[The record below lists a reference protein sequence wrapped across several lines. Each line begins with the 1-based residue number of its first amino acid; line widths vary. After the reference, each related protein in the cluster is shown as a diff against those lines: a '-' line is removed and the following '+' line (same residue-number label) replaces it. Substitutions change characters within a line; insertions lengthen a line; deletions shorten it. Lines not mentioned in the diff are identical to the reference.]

1 MKKLKVCSGCHEE
14 KVIWKNHEGNKYCQ
28 YCWSK
33 VKSGEPEFKSLIPT
47 VSDKRAKKD
56 AEYLKLRS
64 KFLTEHSMCKVSVAG
79 CSIKATDVHHTYAGA
94 NRDAFYLVQST
105 WLPVCRNCHDW
116 IHTHPEDAR
125 VMNWLK

>member
-1 MKKLKVCSGCHEE
+1 MKKLKVCSGCKEE
-14 KVIWKNHEGNKYCQ
+14 KVIWKNFEGNKYCQ
-28 YCWSK
+28 YCWNK
-33 VKSGEPEFKSLIPT
+33 VKSDDPKHKSIIPK

-56 AEYLKLRS
+56 AEYLKLRLR
-64 KFLTEHSMCKVSVAG
+64 FLTEHTMCKVNVAG
-79 CSIKATDVHHTYAGA
+79 CSTKATDIHHTYAGS

-125 VMNWLK
+125 TMNYLK

>member
-1 MKKLKVCSGCHEE
+1 MKKLKTCSACQEE

-33 VKSGEPEFKSLIPT
+33 IKSGESEFKSLIPK

-56 AEYLKLRS
+56 AEYLKLRY
-64 KFLTEHSMCKVSVAG
+64 KFLTEHTMCKVSVAG
-79 CSIKATDVHHTYAGA
+79 CSTKATDVHHTYAGA

-116 IHTHPEDAR
+116 VHKFPKEAR
-125 VMNWLK
+125 ILGYLK

>member
-1 MKKLKVCSGCHEE
+1 MKNLKVCSGCNKES
-14 KVIWKNHEGNKYCQ
+14 VIWKNHEGNKYCQ
-28 YCWSK
+28 YCWAK
-33 VKSGEPEFKSLIPT
+33 VKSGDPEYKNVVPT
-47 VSDKRAKKD
+47 VSDKRKKQD
-56 AEYLKLRS
+56 AEYLKLRY
-64 KFLTEHSMCKVSVAG
+64 KFLSDNTMCKVSVAG
-79 CSIKATDVHHTYAGA
+79 CSTKTTDVHHTFAGA

>member
-33 VKSGEPEFKSLIPT
+33 VKSGEPEFKSLIPK

-56 AEYLKLRS
+56 AEYLKLRY
-64 KFLTEHSMCKVSVAG
+64 KFLTEHTMCKVSVAG
-79 CSIKATDVHHTYAGA
+79 CSTKATDVHHTRSGSDRNTY
-94 NRDAFYLVQST
+94 YLVQST
-105 WLPVCRNCHDW
+105 WLAVCRTCHSW
-116 IHTHPEDAR
+116 IHLNPEKAR
-125 VMNWLK
+125 ILGYLK